1 LNQDCVLD
9 IKTCTN
15 LIQVSMM
22 PIDALP
28 DDLDALRALVCA
40 FRRRRPR
47 CPAHADH
54 VIRSMTTRAAHERDG
69 AVGFIF

>member
-1 LNQDCVLD
+1 MARGADRAAVMATLIMPAKLNDVE
-9 IKTCTN
+9 
-15 LIQVSMM
+15 
-22 PIDALP
+22 P
-28 DDLDALRALVCA
+28 CA